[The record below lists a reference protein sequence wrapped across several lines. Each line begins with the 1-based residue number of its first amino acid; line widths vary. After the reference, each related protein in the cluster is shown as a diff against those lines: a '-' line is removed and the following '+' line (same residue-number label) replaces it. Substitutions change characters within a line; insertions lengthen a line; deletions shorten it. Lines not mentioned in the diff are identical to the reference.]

1 MRALKWPII
10 AWIIVDVIF
19 LAMTFVG
26 GVMEMLTPATLSPLL
41 LAFGAWAGYKIVEF
55 KGNFVDL
62 IFVGVVVGVVCGVL
76 TIVLLLAHGMMGMGV
91 LLSEFVFNLGMNLVG
106 AIVGGG
112 YALTK

>member
-41 LAFGAWAGYKIVEF
+41 LAFGAWTGYKIVEF
-55 KGNFVDL
+55 KGNFVDV
-62 IFVGVVVGVVCGVL
+62 IVVGVVVGVVCGVL
-76 TIVLLLAHGMMGMGV
+76 TVVLLLAHGMMGMGV
-91 LLSEFVFNLGMNLVG
+91 LLSEFVFNVGMNLVG